1 MLLSRIRKLTSL
13 CKKQNMGQIC
23 KWALV
28 SCAQGPQ
35 APPPFTQGGPLKGK
49 KKEEIWEKLIK
60 TGVKWEKGK
69 EKGRGKKKRK
79 KGQILRVLPAPNSTA
94 VSCKGAPLASVWM
107 RVDGRHASVSRPLCV
122 HNYSSI
128 CEIHHILVPY
138 VLVVPLG
145 GHIAY
150 IVFP

>member
-1 MLLSRIRKLTSL
+1 MGIGGLCPRPSGAPHPNPRGAPERKEKRRNL
-13 CKKQNMGQIC
+13 
-23 KWALV
+23 
-28 SCAQGPQ
+28 
-35 APPPFTQGGPLKGK
+35 GK
-49 KKEEIWEKLIK
+49 INKNRSKE
-60 TGVKWEKGK
+60 GRGK

-107 RVDGRHASVSRPLCV
+107 RMDGRHASVSRPLCV
-122 HNYSSI
+122 YNYSSI